1 MFPPIPRPYSLA
13 AAAILSTMLAFPQ
26 TAAPKRSPDVPYVP
40 STEEAVQ
47 AMLELAA
54 VKKTD
59 IVYDLGCGDG
69 RIVIAAAKN
78 FGAHGVGIDINPER
92 IQEAR
97 SNARKAGVEHL
108 VRFEEADLFEADFR
122 QATVVTLFLLP
133 TVNEKLRP
141 KLREQL
147 KPGARIVSNTFDMGE
162 WKPDREVSLGNGED
176 DGGFL
181 SRRLFLWTIPA
192 RK

>member
-1 MFPPIPRPYSLA
+1 
-13 AAAILSTMLAFPQ
+13 
-26 TAAPKRSPDVPYVP
+26 
-40 STEEAVQ
+40 
-47 AMLELAA
+47 
-54 VKKTD
+54 
-59 IVYDLGCGDG
+59 
-69 RIVIAAAKN
+69 
-78 FGAHGVGIDINPER
+78 
-92 IQEAR
+92 
-97 SNARKAGVEHL
+97 
-108 VRFEEADLFEADFR
+108 
-122 QATVVTLFLLP
+122 VVTLFLLP

-162 WKPDREVSLGNGED
+162 WKPGREVSLGNGED